1 LATALLLKKGEG
13 VTRRANGMTL
23 RIQRTAEDDLIVF
36 TLTGRIQADQ
46 VPDLE
51 ALLKSEAPDHD
62 IVLDLKEVRLV
73 DRDVV
78 RFLVHL
84 EAEGM
89 KLKNCSAY
97 VREWILRERTLV
109 GTES

>member
-1 LATALLLKKGEG
+1 
-13 VTRRANGMTL
+13 MTL
-23 RIQRTAEDDLIVF
+23 RIQRTDLQDVVVF
-36 TLTGRIQADQ
+36 VLTGRIQADQ
-46 VPDLE
+46 VPELQ
-51 ALLKSEAPDHD
+51 ALFQSEAPDQD

-78 RFLVHL
+78 RFLAHL

-97 VREWILRERTLV
+97 MREWILRERTALQS
-109 GTES
+109 TEQ